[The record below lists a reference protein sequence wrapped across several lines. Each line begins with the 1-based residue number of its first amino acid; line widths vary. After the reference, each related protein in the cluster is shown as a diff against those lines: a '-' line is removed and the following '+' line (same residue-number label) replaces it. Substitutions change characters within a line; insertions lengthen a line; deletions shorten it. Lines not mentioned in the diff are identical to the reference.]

1 MGGALADREDIC
13 FCLGWVLWKVPKEG
27 DDGDGEG
34 VEDDR
39 TRLEER
45 ERRRL
50 VACVRIVLVSLWV
63 VCYMLCRAVS

>member
-13 FCLGWVLWKVPKEG
+13 FCLGWALWKVKEG